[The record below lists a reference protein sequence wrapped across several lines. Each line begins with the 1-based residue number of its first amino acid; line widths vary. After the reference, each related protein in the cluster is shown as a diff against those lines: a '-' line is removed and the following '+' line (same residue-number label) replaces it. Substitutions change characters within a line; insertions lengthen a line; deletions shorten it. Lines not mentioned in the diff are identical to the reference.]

1 MNKIILAAA
10 CITLLVP
17 AADAHPTHDTRSEVE
32 CEKTKQKIKKLQS
45 RMRQGYT
52 RAQGEKWSEQL
63 RELRAIRSQQCR

>member
-1 MNKIILAAA
+1 MHKIILAAA
-10 CITLLVP
+10 CIALLAP
-17 AADAHPTHDTRSEVE
+17 AADAHDTHSKVG

-63 RELRAIRSQQCR
+63 RELRAIRSKQCR